1 MRDRNQVVLPFDY
14 EIKIDAKEPVRKLV
28 EICDELDYSKLYGA
42 YVRKWR
48 KVNPRTMFE
57 VLAYGYMNG
66 IYSSR
71 EIESACRHDIRFMRI
86 LQNEPAPDHS
96 TIARFQNERLTG
108 VMEDLFY
115 QLTEKLYQM
124 GELTY
129 KNMFVDG
136 TKIEANANRYTFV
149 WSKAVAKQ
157 VEKLEVRIAN
167 EVPEVAERYA
177 LARDISLEECLSHLV
192 CLADMINLNFVSGK
206 GKHKTQL
213 QRDIE
218 LLNDFYERKKG
229 YAESRTTLGKRKSY
243 SKTDHDATFMRLK
256 EDHMR
261 NGQLKPAYNVQLG
274 VESEYIIGLGLFPN
288 PTDTTTL
295 PPFLDRVQ
303 NKCGHKIENI
313 IADAGYAS
321 EENYTYLEKN
331 EQNAYIK
338 PADYEVKRTRK
349 FRNDIYRVENMPY
362 DHESDS
368 FTCPGG
374 KKLKRAYDSKSR
386 SENGFETVKQNYI
399 CEGCAGCP
407 HREKCFKGQYENRKI
422 SVSQNFARLKREATE
437 RINTPEGIQLWV
449 NRSIQVEGAFG
460 VIKEDYGFR
469 RFLTRG
475 KHKTETQFFLLAFAY
490 NIRKLC
496 ARIENGRFG
505 VSLFDLKAA

>member
-71 EIESACRHDIRFMRI
+71 DIESACRHDIRFMWI

-115 QLTEKLYQM
+115 QLTDKLYQM

-157 VEKLEVRIAN
+157 LEKLEVRIAK
-167 EVPEVAERYA
+167 EVPAVAERYA
-177 LARDISLEECLSHLV
+177 LARDISLEDCLSHLV
-192 CLADMINLNFVSGK
+192 CLADMINLKFVSGK

-229 YAESRTTLGKRKSY
+229 YVESRTTLGKRKSY

-362 DHESDS
+362 DPESDS
-368 FTCPGG
+368 FACPGG
-374 KKLKRAYDSKSR
+374 KKLKYAYDSKAK
-386 SENGFETVKQNYI
+386 SENGYETVKQNYI

-407 HREKCFKGQYENRKI
+407 HREKCFKGHYENRKI
-422 SVSQNFARLKREATE
+422 SVSQNFARQKREATE
-437 RINTPEGIQLWV
+437 RINTPEGIQLRV

-496 ARIENGRFG
+496 ARLENGRFG
-505 VSLFDLKAA
+505 ESLFDVMAA

>member
-1 MRDRNQVVLPFDY
+1 MRDRNQVVLPFNY
-14 EIKIDAKEPVRKLV
+14 EINIDVKEPVRKLV
-28 EICDELDYSKLYGA
+28 EICDDLDYSELYGE

-48 KVNPRTMFE
+48 KVNPRTLFE
-57 VLAYGYMNG
+57 VLAYAYMNG

-71 EIESACRHDIRFMRI
+71 DIESACRHDIRFMWI

-96 TIARFQNERLTG
+96 TIARFQNERLTE

-115 QLTEKLYQM
+115 QLTGKLYQM

-157 VEKLEVRIAN
+157 LEKLEVRIAK

-218 LLNDFYERKKG
+218 LLSDFYERKEG

-331 EQNAYIK
+331 EHNAYIK
-338 PADYEVKRTRK
+338 PADYEVKKTRK

-362 DHESDS
+362 DPESDS

-374 KKLKRAYDSKSR
+374 KKLKYTCDSKAK
-386 SENGFETVKQNYI
+386 SENGYETVKQNYI

-422 SVSQNFARLKREATE
+422 SVSQNFARQKREATE
-437 RINTPEGIQLWV
+437 RINTPEGIQLRV

-505 VSLFDLKAA
+505 ESLFDVKAA

>member
-1 MRDRNQVVLPFDY
+1 MRDRNQVVIPFDY
-14 EIKIDAKEPVRKLV
+14 EIKIHKNDPVRKLV
-28 EICDELDYSKLYGA
+28 EICDELDYTELYDA

-48 KVNPRTMFE
+48 KIDPQTMFE
-57 VLAYGYMNG
+57 VVAYAYMNG

-71 EIESACRHDIRFMRI
+71 DIESACRHDIRFMWI
-86 LQNEPAPDHS
+86 LQNEPVPDHS

-108 VMEDLFY
+108 VIEGLFY
-115 QLTEKLYQM
+115 QLTEKLYRM

-157 VEKLEVRIAN
+157 IEKLEVRITK
-167 EVPEVAERYA
+167 EVPGIAERYE
-177 LARDISLEECLSHLV
+177 LLRDTSLEDCLSHLIR
-192 CLADMINLNFVSGK
+192 LADLINLTFVSGK

-218 LLNDFYERKKG
+218 HLASLYERKEG
-229 YAESRTTLGKRKSY
+229 YKEHQTTLGKRKSY
-243 SKTDHDATFMRLK
+243 SKTDNDATFMRLK
-256 EDHMR
+256 EDYMK
-261 NGQLKPAYNVQLG
+261 NGQLKPAYNVQIG

-321 EENYTYLEKN
+321 EENYTYLERN

-338 PADYEVKRTRK
+338 PADYEVKKTRK
-349 FRNDIYRVENMPY
+349 FKKDIYRVENMSY
-362 DHESDS
+362 DPESDS
-368 FTCPGG
+368 FTCPNG
-374 KKLKRAYDSKSR
+374 KKLKFAYDSKSK
-386 SENGFETVKQNYI
+386 SENGYETVKQNYV

-407 HREKCFKGQYENRKI
+407 HREKCFKGKYENRKVTI
-422 SVSQNFARLKREATE
+422 SQNFVRQKREATE
-437 RINTPEGIQLWV
+437 RITTEYGIQLRV

-460 VIKEDYGFR
+460 VIKQDYGFR

-496 ARIENGRFG
+496 ARLENGRFRK
-505 VSLFDLKAA
+505 SLFELEAA

>member
-1 MRDRNQVVLPFDY
+1 
-14 EIKIDAKEPVRKLV
+14 
-28 EICDELDYSKLYGA
+28 
-42 YVRKWR
+42 
-48 KVNPRTMFE
+48 MFE
-57 VLAYGYMNG
+57 VLAYAYMNG

-71 EIESACRHDIRFMRI
+71 DIEAACRHDIRFMWI

-96 TIARFQNERLTG
+96 TIARFQNERLIAAIEG
-108 VMEDLFY
+108 LFY
-115 QLTEKLYQM
+115 QLTEKLHQM

-157 VEKLEVRIAN
+157 LEKLEVRIAE
-167 EVPEVAERYA
+167 EVPEIAERYG
-177 LARDISLEECLSHLV
+177 LVESICPEDCLSHLIV
-192 CLADMINLNFVSGK
+192 LANLTNLVFVSGK
-206 GKHKTQL
+206 GKRKKQL

-218 LLNDFYERKKG
+218 LLCDFCERKEG
-229 YAESRTTLGKRKSY
+229 YAEKKTTLGKRKSY

-261 NGQLKPAYNVQLG
+261 NGQLKPAYNVQIG

-321 EENYTYLEKN
+321 EENYTYLETNK
-331 EQNAYIK
+331 QNAYIK
-338 PADYEVKRTRK
+338 PADYEVKKTRK

-362 DHESDS
+362 DPESDS
-368 FTCPGG
+368 FTCPNGR
-374 KKLKRAYDSKSR
+374 KLCHAYDSKAK
-386 SENGFETVKQNYI
+386 SENGFEKVKQNYI

-407 HREKCFKGQYENRKI
+407 HREKCFKGKNENRKI
-422 SVSQNFARLKREATE
+422 SLSQDFARQKRDASK
-437 RINTPEGIQLWV
+437 RITTQTGILLSV

-475 KHKTETQFFLLAFAY
+475 RQKTETQFFLLAFAY

-496 ARIENGRFG
+496 SRIENGRFG
-505 VSLFDLKAA
+505 ISLFVPDTA

>member
-28 EICDELDYSKLYGA
+28 EICDDLDYSELVGTYI
-42 YVRKWR
+42 RKWR

-57 VLAYGYMNG
+57 VVAYAYMNG

-71 EIESACRHDIRFMRI
+71 DIESACRHDIRFMWI

-108 VMEDLFY
+108 VIEELFY
-115 QLTEKLYQM
+115 QLTEKLYQI

-157 VEKLEVRIAN
+157 LEKLEVRIAK
-167 EVPEVAERYA
+167 EVPDVATRYD
-177 LARDISLEECLSHLV
+177 LTRSISLEDCLSYLMG
-192 CLADMINLNFVSGK
+192 LADMINLTFVSGK

-218 LLNDFYERKKG
+218 LLSDFYERKEG
-229 YAESRTTLGKRKSY
+229 YTESQTTLGKRKSY

-261 NGQLKPAYNVQLG
+261 NGQLKPAYNVQIG

-295 PPFLDRVQ
+295 PPFIERVQ
-303 NKCGHKIENI
+303 NRCGHKIENI

-321 EENYTYLEKN
+321 EENYTYLKRN
-331 EQNAYIK
+331 GQNAYIK
-338 PADYEVKRTRK
+338 PADYEVKKTRK
-349 FRNDIYRVENMPY
+349 FKKDIYRVENMTY
-362 DHESDS
+362 DPESDS
-368 FTCPGG
+368 FTCPNG
-374 KKLKRAYDSKSR
+374 KKLKYVGDSRST
-386 SENGFETVKQNYI
+386 SENGYDTKKQNYV

-422 SVSQNFARLKREATE
+422 SVSQNFARQKREATE
-437 RINTPEGIQLWV
+437 RINTPEGIQLRV
-449 NRSIQVEGAFG
+449 NRTIQVEGAFG

-475 KHKTETQFFLLAFAY
+475 KHKTETQFFLLAFAF
-490 NIRKLC
+490 NVRKLC
-496 ARIENGRFG
+496 ARIENGRFRK
-505 VSLFDLKAA
+505 SLFESDAS